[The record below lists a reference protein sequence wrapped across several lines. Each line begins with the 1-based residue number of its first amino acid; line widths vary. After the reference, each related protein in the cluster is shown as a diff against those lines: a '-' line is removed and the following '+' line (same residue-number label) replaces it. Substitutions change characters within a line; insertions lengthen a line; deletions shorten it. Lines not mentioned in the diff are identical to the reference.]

1 MKHLKNKMVIKAVV
15 LVLMISV
22 LSVNAFSWWSGN
34 HGEIVY
40 PDPTGKSTVSPITNY
55 IAIGAGYFL
64 KAYSNTLQLMNKIE
78 LSGINGINTD
88 EWNAL
93 SDKTLYNMTMAKET
107 YMKLVKETESLPY
120 NTSVLGTLK
129 QFDYNAFQSEISAD
143 KEIFAEVKAYLVK
156 GDMNG
161 VFGKIL
167 GNTEKIEAVLI
178 QVKGKVYA
186 GIPAMINDIYQ
197 VNQLFSNSL
206 LFGQYAAQVCGRIK
220 GVN

>member
-15 LVLMISV
+15 LVLMISG
-22 LSVNAFSWWSGN
+22 LSVNAFSWWIGN

-78 LSGINGINTD
+78 LSGINGMNYN

-93 SDKTLYNMTMAKET
+93 LDKTLYNMAMAKET

-120 NTSVLGTLK
+120 NTSVLETLK
-129 QFDYNAFQSEISAD
+129 QFDYDAFQSEISAD

-161 VFGKIL
+161 VYFKIL
-167 GNTEKIEAVLI
+167 ANTEKIEAVLT
-178 QVKGKVYA
+178 QVKGKIYA
-186 GIPAMINDIYQ
+186 GIPAVVNDIYQ
-197 VNQLFSNSL
+197 VNQLFSSSL
-206 LFGQYAAQVCGRIK
+206 LFGQYVAQVCGRVK
-220 GVN
+220 GAN

>member
-1 MKHLKNKMVIKAVV
+1 MSHLKNKMVLKAVV
-15 LVLMISV
+15 LVLMISG
-22 LSVNAFSWWSGN
+22 LSINVFSWWVVN
-34 HGEIVY
+34 HIEIVY

-78 LSGINGINTD
+78 LSGINGTNTD

-120 NTSVLGTLK
+120 NTSVLETLK
-129 QFDYNAFQSEISAD
+129 QFNYDAFQSEISAN
-143 KEIFAEVKAYLVK
+143 KEIFDEVKAYLVK
-156 GDMNG
+156 GDMKG
-161 VFGKIL
+161 VFVKIL
-167 GNTEKIEAVLI
+167 ANTEKIEAVLT
-178 QVKGKVYA
+178 QVKEKIYDGV
-186 GIPAMINDIYQ
+186 PAVVNDIYQ
-197 VNQLFSNSL
+197 VNQLFSSSL
-206 LFGQYAAQVCGRIK
+206 LFGQYVAQVCGRVK

>member
-15 LVLMISV
+15 LVLMISG
-22 LSVNAFSWWSGN
+22 LSVNAFSWWIGN

-78 LSGINGINTD
+78 LSGINGMNYN

-93 SDKTLYNMTMAKET
+93 LDKTLYNMAMAKET

-120 NTSVLGTLK
+120 NTSVLETLK
-129 QFDYNAFQSEISAD
+129 QFDYDAFQSEISAD

-161 VFGKIL
+161 VYFKIL
-167 GNTEKIEAVLI
+167 ANTEKIEAVLT
-178 QVKGKVYA
+178 QVKGKIYA
-186 GIPAMINDIYQ
+186 GIPAVVNDIYQ
-197 VNQLFSNSL
+197 VNQLFSSSL
-206 LFGQYAAQVCGRIK
+206 LFGQYVAQVCGRIK

>member
-120 NTSVLGTLK
+120 NTSVLETLK
-129 QFDYNAFQSEISAD
+129 QFNYDAFQSEISAN
-143 KEIFAEVKAYLVK
+143 KEIFDEVKAYLVK
-156 GDMNG
+156 GDMKG
-161 VFGKIL
+161 VFVKIL
-167 GNTEKIEAVLI
+167 ANTEKIEAVLT
-178 QVKGKVYA
+178 QVKEKIYDGV
-186 GIPAMINDIYQ
+186 PAVVNDIYQ
-197 VNQLFSNSL
+197 VNQLFSSSL
-206 LFGQYAAQVCGRIK
+206 LFGQYVAQVCGRVK